1 MGCPRSPTPLSQ
13 DRTGQQTTQ
22 KVQGQNLAKET
33 RPFSSQNKEIETETE
48 PERLGFPWLHGLPS
62 RVSKSLQASWSFSL
76 VATAIMLIRGQ
87 S

>member
-48 PERLGFPWLHGLPS
+48 TGPEETSPE
-62 RVSKSLQASWSFSL
+62 SK
-76 VATAIMLIRGQ
+76 VI
-87 S
+87 